1 MALGDLQN
9 VIDHRF
15 KTNMLFILQAD
26 DAGAVHRDTFDVFRA
41 LQQAFRLQLLTAE
54 ANDHHLAAEVWVE
67 GDIMNGANRHYRRR
81 RINRHAAAVEMIQ
94 AHHAIDVGIVWQ
106 QVAFNDF
113 NHVIDHASDAVHAGG
128 NTQQIL
134 VPTLPSALR

>member
-1 MALGDLQN
+1 MVQIGTTA
-9 VIDHRF
+9 
-15 KTNMLFILQAD
+15 
-26 DAGAVHRDTFDVFRA
+26 AGA
-41 LQQAFRLQLLTAE
+41 L
-54 ANDHHLAAEVWVE
+54 
-67 GDIMNGANRHYRRR
+67 I
-81 RINRHAAAVEMIQ
+81 RHAAAVEMIQ

-113 NHVIDHASDAVHAGG
+113 HHVIDHASDAVHAGG